1 VFTVPREMS
10 RLAGPGDAPAYRN
23 RAAMT
28 EHANEVI
35 ADDNAGTLLA
45 IESTKQLKAQYV
57 TAAEWEQMGQ
67 RGMNTFQ
74 KRLLPLAFGMLMYE
88 GDPAVMRRTL
98 SYVPRPARLLMPIIA
113 PRAFSRH
120 ARRVYGTATPPK
132 ITA

>member
-1 VFTVPREMS
+1 MS
-10 RLAGPGDAPAYRN
+10 RLAGPEDAPADRN

-28 EHANEVI
+28 EHANDLI

-45 IESTKQLKAQYV
+45 IESTKQLKAGHV
-57 TAAEWEQMGQ
+57 TAAEWEQIGQ

-74 KRLLPLAFGMLMYE
+74 KRLSPLAFGMLMYE
-88 GDPAVMRRTL
+88 GDPAVMQRTL
-98 SYVPRPARLLMPIIA
+98 SNAPLLARLLTPIIA
-113 PRAFSRH
+113 PRAFGHH

>member
-1 VFTVPREMS
+1 M
-10 RLAGPGDAPAYRN
+10 AGPEDAPADRN
-23 RAAMT
+23 RAAMA

-45 IESTKQLKAQYV
+45 IESIKQLKARYD

-67 RGMNTFQ
+67 HAMNTFQ

-98 SYVPRPARLLMPIIA
+98 ANVSLPARLLMPIIA
-113 PRAFSRH
+113 PRAFSRR

>member
-1 VFTVPREMS
+1 M
-10 RLAGPGDAPAYRN
+10 AGPEDAPADRN

-45 IESTKQLKAQYV
+45 IESIKQLKARYV

-67 RGMNTFQ
+67 HGMNTFQ
-74 KRLLPLAFGMLMYE
+74 KRLLPLAFRMLMYE

-98 SYVPRPARLLMPIIA
+98 ANPPLPARLLMPIIA
-113 PRAFSRH
+113 PRAFSHR

>member
-1 VFTVPREMS
+1 M
-10 RLAGPGDAPAYRN
+10 AGPEDAPADRN

-45 IESTKQLKAQYV
+45 SQHA
-57 TAAEWEQMGQ
+57 
-67 RGMNTFQ
+67 MNTFQ

-98 SYVPRPARLLMPIIA
+98 SNVPLPARLPMPIIA
-113 PRAFSRH
+113 PRAFSHH
-120 ARRVYGTATPPK
+120 ARRVYGTGTPPK